1 MCKAM
6 EARND
11 KKKTILLAFGT
22 QWDALALCD
31 VFPSDNYRLLH
42 ADNVLSLISSLERYV
57 VDLLIVEA
65 ELTGISSSAFFPFL
79 RERYGGLKVIV
90 AMKEYSA
97 KLERSMRP
105 HKILYV
111 MTWPL
116 NPGLIQSIVERG
128 LSYEGE
134 AAKSACLSPRFP

>member
-1 MCKAM
+1 MKA
-6 EARND
+6 RSD
-11 KKKTILLAFGT
+11 KKKTILLAFGSQSDT
-22 QWDALALCD
+22 LALCD
-31 VFPSDNYRLLH
+31 VFPPESYRLLR
-42 ADNVLSLISSLERYV
+42 ADTVLSLINSLERYV

-65 ELTGISSSAFFPFL
+65 DLTGISSSVFFPFL

-116 NPGLIQSIVERG
+116 NPALLQSIVERG
-128 LSYEGE
+128 LAYEGE
-134 AAKSACLSPRFP
+134 AAKSA

>member
-1 MCKAM
+1 MKTS
-6 EARND
+6 ND

-22 QWDALALCD
+22 PSDALTLCD
-31 VFPSDNYRLLH
+31 VFPPESYRLLH
-42 ADNVLSLISSLERYV
+42 ADNILSLINSLERYM

-65 ELTGISSSAFFPFL
+65 DLTGISTAAFLPFL
-79 RERYGGLKVIV
+79 RERYGSLKVIV

-97 KLERSMRP
+97 KLERTMRP

-116 NPGLIQSIVERG
+116 NSALLQSIVERG
-128 LSYEGE
+128 LAYDGE
-134 AAKSACLSPRFP
+134 AAKTA

>member
-1 MCKAM
+1 MKT
-6 EARND
+6 RSD
-11 KKKTILLAFGT
+11 KKKTILLAFGA
-22 QWDALALCD
+22 QSDALALCD
-31 VFPSDNYRLLH
+31 VFPPESYRLLR
-42 ADNVLSLISSLERYV
+42 ADTVLSLINSLERYV

-65 ELTGISSSAFFPFL
+65 DLTGISSSAFFPFL
-79 RERYGGLKVIV
+79 RERYGDLKVIV

-105 HKILYV
+105 HNILYV

-128 LSYEGE
+128 LAFEGE
-134 AAKSACLSPRFP
+134 AAKSA